1 MPIFKI
7 SAQNS
12 NRNIRLLG
20 VVRLNHRDILL
31 IRRILDPNAWA
42 RKYLTAAS
50 VSWNFFELIRIGIN
64 LKRFSSIAAHR
75 KIQFLD
81 DRAISVLVI
90 IIDADKIINGDSE
103 NNIKIW
109 CINT

>member
-20 VVRLNHRDILL
+20 VVRLNHKDILL

-50 VSWNFFELIRIGIN
+50 VS
-64 LKRFSSIAAHR
+64 
-75 KIQFLD
+75 
-81 DRAISVLVI
+81 
-90 IIDADKIINGDSE
+90 
-103 NNIKIW
+103 
-109 CINT
+109 